1 VSARSRDID
10 EMNMRTLIV
19 DDEPLACDRI
29 RMLLDG
35 EPELEIVAECR
46 NGNDALR
53 AIERLNPDLVFLDIQ
68 MPELTGFEVLE
79 RLNPARIPVVV
90 FVTAYDQYALKA
102 FEVSALDYLLK
113 PFDRERF
120 QRALDRARA
129 ELDRRKSG
137 AVNEKVLKLL
147 LELRRGKKCVDRL
160 IVRTGG
166 RVLFLRIDEIDWIE
180 AAGNYVRLHAGK
192 EEYLYRETMTKLEEQ
207 LNPDRFARVHRST
220 IVNIERI
227 KELQPWFRGD
237 YMILLRDNSK
247 LLLSRTYRGRLNL

>member
-1 VSARSRDID
+1 
-10 EMNMRTLIV
+10 MNIRVMIV
-19 DDEPLACDRI
+19 DDEPLARERI
-29 RMLLDG
+29 RMLLEG
-35 EPELEIVAECR
+35 EPELEIVSECG
-46 NGNDALR
+46 NGTDALR
-53 AIERLNPDLVFLDIQ
+53 AIEKLNPDLVFLDIQ
-68 MPELTGFEVLE
+68 MPELTGFEVLD
-79 RLNPARIPVVV
+79 RLDPARTPVVI

-102 FEVSALDYLLK
+102 FEVCALDYLLK

-120 QRALDRARA
+120 KRALKRARA
-129 ELDRRKSG
+129 DLDRRKAG

-147 LELRRGKKCVDRL
+147 SELQRSKKYVDKL
-160 IVRTGG
+160 IVRAGG
-166 RVLFLRIDEIDWIE
+166 RVLFLRADEIDWME

-247 LLLSRTYRGRLNL
+247 LLLSRTYRARLNL

>member
-1 VSARSRDID
+1 MSI
-10 EMNMRTLIV
+10 RTLIV

-29 RMLLDG
+29 RMMLDG
-35 EPELEIVAECR
+35 EPDVEIIAECR
-46 NGNDALR
+46 NGNAALR
-53 AIERLNPDLVFLDIQ
+53 TIEKLKPDLVFLDIQ

-79 RLNPARIPVVV
+79 SLDPARMPVVI

-120 QRALDRARA
+120 KRAFDRARS

-147 LELRRGKKCVDRL
+147 SELQRSKKYVDKL
-160 IVRTGG
+160 IVRAGG
-166 RVLFLRIDEIDWIE
+166 RVLFLRADEIDWVE
-180 AAGNYVRLHAGK
+180 AAGNYVRLHSGK

-207 LNPDRFARVHRST
+207 LNPDRFARIHRST
-220 IVNIERI
+220 IVNIEQI
-227 KELQPWFRGD
+227 KEFQPWFRGD
-237 YMILLRDNSK
+237 YMVLLRDNRK
-247 LLLSRTYRGRLNL
+247 LLLGRAYRGRLNL